1 VSKSCARQ
9 RQWLNTFDS
18 IEDMI
23 CLHDANHK
31 ILESESRL
39 DAAP

>member
-1 VSKSCARQ
+1 VSKSCARSA
-9 RQWLNTFDS
+9 NGYTFDS

-23 CLHDANHK
+23 LLHDANHK
-31 ILESESRL
+31 ILKSESRL